1 MKLYS
6 RNQVIFYSAATALV
20 LFLLLMGFG
29 ILSFSLK
36 EDLSTEES
44 PALVRQDLPL
54 EDILVTSDVNLGYN
68 INSNGEYSADEL
80 NNIRIYEALNEA
92 VVNVTT
98 EVVGYNWFLEPVP
111 QEGSSGSGSI
121 IDKRGYVLTNNHVVD
136 KAVKVFITLSD
147 GSQFE
152 GDVVGTDYENDLS
165 VLKFDSGDR
174 DLVTIP
180 FGTSENLKVGQ
191 KVIAIGNP
199 FAFERTLTTG
209 IVSGLGRP
217 LKNDAGLVIRDMIQ
231 TDASINPGNSGGP
244 LINSRG
250 EMIGINTMI
259 YSPSGG
265 SVGVGFAIPV
275 DTARRVVP
283 DLMEYG
289 MVQRGW
295 IDVVPVQLF
304 PSLVRYA
311 HLPVSKGILISRVV
325 SGGNAEKAGLQGGT
339 SRQAVR
345 TGSSVIYLGGDI
357 IVGINGKAV
366 DTLSDFYGALES
378 TRPGDTVSVQIIRED
393 QTKEAR
399 VVLSERPSSN

>member
-6 RNQVIFYSAATALV
+6 RNQVFFYSVATALV
-20 LFLLLMGFG
+20 VILLLMGFG
-29 ILSFSLK
+29 ALSFSGRTDIQK
-36 EDLSTEES
+36 EQM
-44 PALVRQDLPL
+44 VRQDLMA
-54 EDILVTSDVNLGYN
+54 EDILHTSELDPNLGLN
-68 INSNGEYSADEL
+68 VSSNSEYSADEL
-80 NNIRIYEALNEA
+80 NNIRVYEALNEA
-92 VVNVTT
+92 VVNITT
-98 EVVGYNWFLEPVP
+98 EVVGYNWFLEPIP

-121 IDKRGYVLTNNHVVD
+121 IDKRGFVLTNNHVVD
-136 KAVKVFITLSD
+136 KAYKVYITLAD
-147 GSQFE
+147 GTQYE
-152 GDVVGTDYENDLS
+152 GEVIGTDYENDLS
-165 VLKFDSGDR
+165 VLKFDPGER

-217 LKNDAGLVIRDMIQ
+217 LKNNAGLVIRDMIQ

-259 YSPSGG
+259 YTPSGG

-283 DLMEYG
+283 DLMTYG

-295 IDVVPVQLF
+295 IDIVPVQLF

-311 HLPVSKGILISRVV
+311 NLPVSQGILVSRVV
-325 SGGNAEKAGLQGGT
+325 SGGNAEKAGVQGG
-339 SRQAVR
+339 SNRQAVR
-345 TGSSVIYLGGDI
+345 SGSSVIYLGGDI

-366 DTLSDFYGALES
+366 ATLSDFYGALEN
-378 TRPGDTVSVQIIRED
+378 TRPGDSITVQVVRGK
-393 QTKEAR
+393 QTR
-399 VVLSERPSSN
+399 QFDVVLSERPSEN